1 MKGFERLFEPQ
12 SIAVVGVSDDPVRPA
27 SQTLHTLLRYGFG
40 GRVHPVNPRYSE
52 YEGLRC
58 YPTIDA
64 IEEDID
70 VAVIGVPARGVIP
83 VIEGCA
89 KKRVPFAVVLSGGFG
104 ESGAEGIERQKQMLA
119 IARAANIRI
128 VGPNCLGIANIHRDV
143 YAAFVSMT
151 RPPRLER
158 GSLSLVTQSG
168 GFGVS
173 LALACATAG
182 IGFRNVIA
190 TGNEADIGAVEF
202 IDALVDDPE
211 TDIILAYIEG
221 LNDARGL
228 LECGRRALHA
238 GKPLIVW
245 KGGVTDD
252 GARAAATHTANL
264 TGRYDYC
271 RALFRQA
278 GIIEITEV
286 HEAADFVKAFQA
298 RRFPRGRQVA
308 VMGGSGGSAIVFADA
323 AQKSGLRLATFA
335 EDTRRRIAEV
345 IPAIGAVHNPVDFT
359 AGYIGA
365 DDEKLS
371 TAVHAVLDDAAV
383 DAACF
388 NLATSAASACHA
400 AARVLTSVVA
410 GTTKPL
416 FVFLA
421 LPESDAAAALS
432 VFRSANI
439 PVLPSPVRV
448 ARAIATLASYR
459 EALEQHRRA
468 DDVGRSAS
476 AAGAAEAVPSGGGA
490 LSEVESKAVLQ
501 RSGIAVTRDVVVRSA
516 ADVDFAAL
524 SPPLA
529 VKILSSD
536 IAHKTD
542 IGGVKLDV
550 RTPDELRAAIDEV
563 LANARLLAPQAR
575 VEGVLLSEMVKGGF
589 ELLAGVVNDV
599 VFGPVVVVGAGGI
612 NTEVF
617 RDTACRIA
625 PFGEETAREMLGE
638 LGCRRILDGTRG
650 RPALDVAAV
659 ARTLAL
665 LSQLAWHNRAR
676 ISEIDINPLIVLPS
690 GAVAA
695 DALIILNAAGEGDAS
710 AE

>member
-143 YAAFVSMT
+143 YAAFGSMT

-238 GKPLIVW
+238 FLDEWLPQVEQLKS
-245 KGGVTDD
+245 
-252 GARAAATHTANL
+252 ARA
-264 TGRYDYC
+264 
-271 RALFRQA
+271 
-278 GIIEITEV
+278 
-286 HEAADFVKAFQA
+286 
-298 RRFPRGRQVA
+298 
-308 VMGGSGGSAIVFADA
+308 
-323 AQKSGLRLATFA
+323 
-335 EDTRRRIAEV
+335 
-345 IPAIGAVHNPVDFT
+345 
-359 AGYIGA
+359 
-365 DDEKLS
+365 
-371 TAVHAVLDDAAV
+371 
-383 DAACF
+383 
-388 NLATSAASACHA
+388 
-400 AARVLTSVVA
+400 
-410 GTTKPL
+410 
-416 FVFLA
+416 
-421 LPESDAAAALS
+421 
-432 VFRSANI
+432 
-439 PVLPSPVRV
+439 VRWS
-448 ARAIATLASYR
+448 L
-459 EALEQHRRA
+459 
-468 DDVGRSAS
+468 
-476 AAGAAEAVPSGGGA
+476 
-490 LSEVESKAVLQ
+490 
-501 RSGIAVTRDVVVRSA
+501 
-516 ADVDFAAL
+516 DVD
-524 SPPLA
+524 P
-529 VKILSSD
+529 I
-536 IAHKTD
+536 
-542 IGGVKLDV
+542 
-550 RTPDELRAAIDEV
+550 ELY
-563 LANARLLAPQAR
+563 
-575 VEGVLLSEMVKGGF
+575 
-589 ELLAGVVNDV
+589 
-599 VFGPVVVVGAGGI
+599 
-612 NTEVF
+612 
-617 RDTACRIA
+617 
-625 PFGEETAREMLGE
+625 
-638 LGCRRILDGTRG
+638 
-650 RPALDVAAV
+650 
-659 ARTLAL
+659 
-665 LSQLAWHNRAR
+665 
-676 ISEIDINPLIVLPS
+676 
-690 GAVAA
+690 
-695 DALIILNAAGEGDAS
+695 
-710 AE
+710 